1 MELLELSIKYID
13 IGTVFQSLPP
23 YTQSEFLEALQDDYP
38 YTETPPAYGDMEDP
52 VSDYHYYVI
61 YGIIHIFY
69 EDYENPELTSLLENY
84 IHTQY
89 EQHPECLDILLHL
102 ATSLESQLRGVL

>member
-13 IGTVFQSLPP
+13 IATQFQSLSPHL
-23 YTQSEFLEALQDDYP
+23 QSEFLEIIQDEYP
-38 YTETPPAYGDMEDP
+38 YTETPPAYGDMEDL
-52 VSDYHYYVI
+52 SDYHYYVI

-84 IHTQY
+84 IHNEY
-89 EQHPECLDILLHL
+89 ERCPESLDILLHL
-102 ATSLESQLRGVL
+102 ATSLEGQLQSLI